1 MYNPLL
7 NTFIAVADL
16 GSFNRAAEQL
26 FISPTAVM
34 KQMNQLEMHLGFK
47 LIDRTAS
54 GTELTPAGKLIYN
67 DSKFIIDYSAKSI
80 TAARAL
86 VESYDTTFCIGS
98 SLLNPAKPFM
108 DLWYN
113 VNQYFPDYKI
123 HLVPFDDCHC
133 RILSEI
139 ALLGKKYDFLIGV
152 CDSSVWMS
160 LANYLPIG
168 LYKKMIAVRRDHP
181 LASKKKLRLSDLDGY
196 TLMMVPAGESEI
208 NDSIRKEIVE
218 KHPKITI
225 EDTNRYYDAAPFNR
239 AAETGNLLL
248 STECWSDIHPGLVT
262 LPVDWNYSI
271 PYGILYS
278 LNPPDDIVKF
288 IDIVRRTVDY
298 K

>member
-108 DLWYN
+108 DL
-113 VNQYFPDYKI
+113 
-123 HLVPFDDCHC
+123 
-133 RILSEI
+133 
-139 ALLGKKYDFLIGV
+139 
-152 CDSSVWMS
+152 
-160 LANYLPIG
+160 
-168 LYKKMIAVRRDHP
+168 
-181 LASKKKLRLSDLDGY
+181 
-196 TLMMVPAGESEI
+196 
-208 NDSIRKEIVE
+208 
-218 KHPKITI
+218 
-225 EDTNRYYDAAPFNR
+225 
-239 AAETGNLLL
+239 
-248 STECWSDIHPGLVT
+248 
-262 LPVDWNYSI
+262 
-271 PYGILYS
+271 
-278 LNPPDDIVKF
+278 
-288 IDIVRRTVDY
+288 
-298 K
+298 